1 MAVLG
6 SSGGGASQSILEE
19 QLFIDS
25 TTWSPWANCEALVT
39 VVGGGGSGSIV
50 PYNVSSYLN
59 SAGTGGGAGA
69 VAKSKLTLSKDVT
82 YTINCGAGGA
92 RKTGINGQDG
102 TDGGTS
108 EFQGSDI
115 TNMSANG
122 GEGGNQV
129 GGSPHNNFSV
139 TGAAGGAAGSTGNL
153 FNTTG
158 GSAGSIT
165 FTMSSA
171 YNAYYNS
178 FATGGGSVG
187 IFGYNGHSSGAI
199 TYSGGSITN
208 YKLAGTGGAGVGA
221 NSGTWATGTYS
232 YYGEGGPGMKG
243 SAPASNND
251 GGGSFTLT
259 AVTEPALSGQFFN
272 GHGGFIYSNPWAMT
286 SVLAG
291 NFTGYY
297 AGGFGVGGSASDV
310 DQKNQHAGPFGGGG
324 PLFNV
329 AGGGGDASFGGGG
342 GPYVPHQSNNSGRT
356 SGIGGFGFVLIQVLS
371 WSF

>member
-50 PYNVSSYLN
+50 PYNVNSYLN
-59 SAGTGGGAGA
+59 SAGSGGGAGA

-92 RKTGINGQDG
+92 RKTGVTGQDG

-129 GGSPHNNFSV
+129 GGSPHNNFSC

-158 GSAGSIT
+158 GSGGSIT

-221 NSGTWATGTYS
+221 NSGTWSTDTFG

-243 SAPASNND
+243 SAPADGND
-251 GGGSFTLT
+251 GGGSTVLT

-272 GHGGFIYSNPWAMT
+272 GHGGYIYSSPWALT

-297 AGGFGVGGSASDV
+297 LGGFGVGGCASDQ
-310 DQKNQHAGPFGGGG
+310 DNKNQHAGPFAGGG
-324 PLFNV
+324 PQFSA

-342 GPYVPHQSNNSGRT
+342 GPYVPHQTATSGRT